1 MVADD
6 TAIIVT
12 IITGARFSRCEE
24 TDAGDNSEDGDDFF
38 HDAELGVQSIRRK
51 FSRYIQLAAIFFDQA
66 QFFIKETQCIISGE
80 MPLYKTS
87 ALERRCL
94 GITNSVTV
102 NYFIGG

>member
-51 FSRYIQLAAIFFDQA
+51 FSRYIQPAVIFFGPSLVSHQVA
-66 QFFIKETQCIISGE
+66 RYTISGE
-80 MPLYKTS
+80 RPLYETS

-94 GITNSVTV
+94 G
-102 NYFIGG
+102 